1 MTKKKTLKTIK
12 ETSTGRNVKS
22 IDLKNLTEKQNK
34 ELIKMQKNGKLP
46 GYKVVK
52 RKGQKEFLQTIP
64 DSKKKNNLD
73 PKIIKKGKKY

>member
-12 ETSTGRNVKS
+12 ETKTGRNIKT

-34 ELIKMQKNGKLP
+34 ELIKKQKAGKLP

-52 RKGQKEFLQTIP
+52 RTGQKEFLQSIP
-64 DSKKKNNLD
+64 DKKKKNNLD
-73 PKIIKKGKKY
+73 PKINKKGKK

>member
-12 ETSTGRNVKS
+12 ETKTGRNIKT

-34 ELIKMQKNGKLP
+34 ELIKKQKAGKLP
-46 GYKVVK
+46 EYKVVK
-52 RKGQKEFLQTIP
+52 RTGQKEFLQSIP

-73 PKIIKKGKKY
+73 PKINKKSKN